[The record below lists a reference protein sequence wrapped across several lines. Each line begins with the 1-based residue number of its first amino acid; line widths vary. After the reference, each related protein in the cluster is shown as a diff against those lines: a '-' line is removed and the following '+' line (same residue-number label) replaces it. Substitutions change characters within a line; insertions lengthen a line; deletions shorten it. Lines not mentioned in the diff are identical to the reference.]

1 MKTLLRHH
9 NIILLIGFIA
19 LASTA
24 VANEEPKV
32 EKKKTYSKSYP
43 VSGNDKISL
52 SNQFGEMKIMTWEK
66 NEVKV
71 DVSITAK
78 ADDDK
83 RAQEIL
89 DKITIEDGK
98 GSGGVYFKTKF
109 AKDQWNNNDNENDDD
124 KGKNKDKDKDRDR
137 DRGDRKSHRNE
148 GMEINYVV
156 YLPSGNPLNA
166 ENQFGPKIVPDY
178 RGEATLT
185 SKFGSLK
192 AGKISNGKSVSIEF
206 GTGEI
211 AQLNGGKLTF
221 KFSNAVSV
229 GKLTGDVDAVFE
241 FCDKIKVNLDND
253 VKDLD
258 IKNSYSKLYIDINK
272 NFSAKYDISTSFG
285 EFTNKTAFAIK
296 EQGKEDDDDRHGP
309 RFDHKYSGSSGS
321 GNTNVKIKSSFGEI
335 IIGHDLVVDMTE
347 SKKKGKTRAI

>member
-1 MKTLLRHH
+1 MKTLLRPY

-24 VANEEPKV
+24 IANEEPKV

-43 VSGNDKISL
+43 VSSNDKISL
-52 SNQFGEMKIMTWEK
+52 SNQFGEMKIMTWDK

-109 AKDQWNNNDNENDDD
+109 AKDQWND
-124 KGKNKDKDKDRDR
+124 DKDKGRDR
-137 DRGDRKSHRNE
+137 DREDRKSHRNE
-148 GMEINYVV
+148 GMEINYAV
-156 YLPSGNPLNA
+156 YLPAGNTLNA
-166 ENQFGPKIVPDY
+166 ENQFGAMIVPDY
-178 RGEATLT
+178 RGEATIT

-192 AGKISNGKSVSIEF
+192 AGKISNGKSVSVEF

-229 GKLTGDVDAVFE
+229 GKLTGDVEAVFE

-296 EQGKEDDDDRHGP
+296 EQGKDDDDDRHGP

-321 GNTNVKIKSSFGEI
+321 GSTNVKIKSSFGEI

>member
-1 MKTLLRHH
+1 MKTLLRPY
-9 NIILLIGFIA
+9 NFILLIGFIA

-24 VANEEPKV
+24 IANEEPKV

-43 VSGNDKISL
+43 VSSNDKISL
-52 SNQFGEMKIMTWEK
+52 SNQFGEMKIMTWDK

-109 AKDQWNNNDNENDDD
+109 AKDQWND
-124 KGKNKDKDKDRDR
+124 DKDKGRDR
-137 DRGDRKSHRNE
+137 DREDRKSHRNE
-148 GMEINYVV
+148 GMEINYAV
-156 YLPSGNPLNA
+156 YLPAGNTLNA
-166 ENQFGPKIVPDY
+166 ENQFGAMIVPDY
-178 RGEATLT
+178 RGEATIT

-192 AGKISNGKSVSIEF
+192 AGKISNGKSVSVEF

-229 GKLTGDVDAVFE
+229 GKLTGDVEAVFE

-321 GNTNVKIKSSFGEI
+321 GSTNVKIKSSFGEI

-347 SKKKGKTRAI
+347 SKKRGKTRAI

>member
-1 MKTLLRHH
+1 MKQFLKAH
-9 NIILLIGFIA
+9 NILLLISVMAVGS
-19 LASTA
+19 STY
-24 VANEEPKV
+24 ANEEPKV
-32 EKKKTYSKSYP
+32 EKKKTYSKSYA
-43 VSGNDKISL
+43 VSNNEKISL
-52 SNQFGEMKIMTWEK
+52 SNQFGEMKIMTWDK

-71 DVSITAK
+71 DVTITAK

-109 AKDQWNNNDNENDDD
+109 AKDQWDDSKD
-124 KGKNKDKDKDRDR
+124 KDKDKDRDGNR
-137 DRGDRKSHRNE
+137 EDRKKHRNE
-148 GMEINYVV
+148 GMEINYAV
-156 YLPSGNPLNA
+156 YLPAGNPLNA
-166 ENQFGPKIVPDY
+166 DNQFGPMIVPDY
-178 RGEATLT
+178 RGEASIT

-192 AGKISNGKSVSIEF
+192 AGKISKGKSLTVEF

-229 GKLTGDVDAVFE
+229 GKLSGDVDAVFE

-258 IKNSYSKLYIDINK
+258 IKNSYSKLYLDINK

-296 EQGKEDDDDRHGP
+296 EEGKDDGDRHGP

-335 IIGHDLVVDMTE
+335 IIGHDLVVDMTDT
-347 SKKKGKTRAI
+347 KKKGKTVKTRAI